1 MVVAASTVTTEES
14 LSTSTT
20 ADEDLSAAVAAAER
34 AFTATSASS
43 STTSPALP
51 KTGSSKWVIDPN
63 ENLKSTLEHRL
74 WTYGCMGLLTG
85 GLLSA
90 AADVHDLS
98 NAGTALGA
106 VIAAYILSDL
116 GTAVYHWVSL
126 TAALY
131 PNLC

>member
-1 MVVAASTVTTEES
+1 
-14 LSTSTT
+14 
-20 ADEDLSAAVAAAER
+20 
-34 AFTATSASS
+34 
-43 STTSPALP
+43 
-51 KTGSSKWVIDPN
+51 
-63 ENLKSTLEHRL
+63 
-74 WTYGCMGLLTG
+74 MGLLTG

-90 AADVHDLS
+90 AADVHDWS
-98 NAGTALGA
+98 DAVTALGA